1 MKVILTIVLRLIVLT
16 QTPHHCMQSTAFFY
30 QMSSLFIGGLDPLFS
45 SANSEKKLKS
55 LTCLDN
61 LLETDKSTIKN
72 SAHLITH
79 FSAEI
84 NI

>member
-45 SANSEKKLKS
+45 SANSEKKLNSDYHRCHSQK
-55 LTCLDN
+55 DYHYQE
-61 LLETDKSTIKN
+61 ETLMG
-72 SAHLITH
+72 A
-79 FSAEI
+79 
-84 NI
+84 